1 MNRITNRISSL
12 YERFFPTAKPLP
24 AGIYHFQSPG
34 GPNGPYRLHLRLEPN
49 GEGILI
55 VNASTVLHLNH
66 TAAEMAYYFVH
77 SYSDA
82 DVSTQMLK
90 RFNVSPGIAKSD
102 YDQFKDK
109 LNNLILTQD
118 LDPETYLDVD
128 PKALYSSAISAP
140 YRLDCAVTY
149 RTMEESSQNY
159 APVDR
164 VKRELEL
171 SEWQLIMDKAWNAG
185 IPHLIF
191 TGGEPTLRE
200 DLPQLIAYGEKI
212 GVVTG
217 LLTNGIRLA
226 DPEYLNSLLM
236 NGLDHLMIV
245 LDTEND
251 KAWDAVRHIM
261 PEDIATTIHLT
272 ITEGVL
278 PEIPSLLDYLVRLG
292 VRQVSLSTNDEK
304 LKGELQKVSQA
315 VAEHSLKL
323 VWDLPVPYSHFHPV
337 AMEMAEFEEVPQG
350 AGKAWLYV
358 EPDGDVLPSQGVNE
372 VLGNMLTDPWEKIW
386 AKH

>member
-1 MNRITNRISSL
+1 MNRITNRIMSL
-12 YERFFPTAKPLP
+12 YERFFPSAKPLP
-24 AGIYHFQSPG
+24 AGIYQFQSPG
-34 GPNGPYRLHLRLEPN
+34 GPNGPYRLHLRLEAN

-55 VNASTVLHLNH
+55 LNASTVMHLNH
-66 TAAEMAYYFVH
+66 TGAELAYYFVH

-82 DVSTQMLK
+82 DVSLQMLK
-90 RFNVSPGIAKSD
+90 RYNVSPAIAKAD
-102 YDQFKDK
+102 YEQFKDK
-109 LNNLILTQD
+109 LNSMILTPD
-118 LDPETYLDVD
+118 LDPVTYLDVD
-128 PKALYSSAISAP
+128 QKALYSAAISAP

-149 RTMEESSQNY
+149 RTMEESGQNY

-171 SEWQLIMDKAWNAG
+171 AEWQKILDKAWSVG
-185 IPHLIF
+185 IPHIIF

-226 DPEYLNSLLM
+226 DPEYLHSLLM
-236 NGLDHLMIV
+236 SGLDHLMIV

-251 KAWDAVRHIM
+251 KAWEAVRHVVA
-261 PEDIATTIHLT
+261 EDISTTIHLT
-272 ITEGVL
+272 ITEQVL

-292 VRQVSLSTNDEK
+292 VRQISLSTNDMA
-304 LKGELQKVSQA
+304 LKDDLQKVRQS
-315 VAEHSLKL
+315 VAEHGIRL

-337 AMEMAEFEEVPQG
+337 ALELAEFEEAPQG

-358 EPDGDVLPSQGVNE
+358 EPDGDVLPAQGVNQ
-372 VLGNMLTDPWEKIW
+372 VLGNLLTDPWEKIW
-386 AKH
+386 EKH